1 MPTDVERE
9 VGIMRIAIGF
19 EYLLTGL
26 GIEYKD
32 DPHMRDTPMRAAKAW
47 YDEICAGITGDPP
60 KITTFP
66 SKSDNMVILRDI
78 PVRSVCSHH
87 LLPFIG
93 SACVAYIPGDGKILG
108 LSKLSRIVNYHSRR
122 PQVQEDLT
130 EQIADHVLSLITRVE
145 EERTWVDDTS
155 AGHYN
160 IKRIEQA
167 GVGVVVRASHMCMLL
182 RGVNHAADMVTSSLR
197 GRFLESGL
205 RSEFLALADI

>member
-1 MPTDVERE
+1 MLDRE
-9 VGIMRIAIGF
+9 ESLAAISTGF
-19 EYLLTGL
+19 MLVLEGL
-26 GIEYKD
+26 GIDWEN
-32 DPHMRDTPMRAAKAW
+32 DPHMKDTPFRAAKAW
-47 YDEICAGITGDPP
+47 YDEICAGLTKPPP

-66 SKSDNMVILRDI
+66 SNSDNMVILRDI

-108 LSKLSRIVNYHSRR
+108 LSKLSRIVDYHSRR

-130 EQIADHVLSLITRVE
+130 EQIANHIEELIWCDR
-145 EERTWVDDTS
+145 
-155 AGHYN
+155 AKGLH
-160 IKRIEQA
+160 
-167 GVGVVVRASHMCMLL
+167 GVGVIVRASHMCMLL

>member
-32 DPHMRDTPMRAAKAW
+32 DPHMRHTPMRAAKAW
-47 YDEICAGITGDPP
+47 YDEICAGITRDPP
-60 KITTFP
+60 NITMFE
-66 SKSDNMVILRDI
+66 SDNDNMVILRDI

-93 SACVAYIPGDGKILG
+93 NACVAYIPGDGKILG
-108 LSKLSRIVNYHSRR
+108 LSKLSRIVDYHSRR
-122 PQVQEDLT
+122 PQVQEVLT
-130 EQIADHVLSLITRVE
+130 EQIADHIEELIQCDGAT
-145 EERTWVDDTS
+145 
-155 AGHYN
+155 GLH
-160 IKRIEQA
+160 
-167 GVGVVVRASHMCMLL
+167 GVGVIVRASHMCMLL